1 VDNACPPA
9 LEILPCVCSR
19 KKPLAG
25 TPFGSIICPP
35 GLTASKVQIILAGI
49 SAGLNIQSVT
59 LNLSKGT
66 NIANSVPASFTTNYP
81 AAAISIVHPLT
92 TIDCIDSS
100 LLAPCTCLLDIT
112 ICPAGT
118 TIAQIQAIYNKIAP
132 NTNLGIVMLNLPA
145 GATTTIPANLLGTNS
160 ANKIELIGPAG
171 NIRSQ
176 LTVLQLLT

>member
-1 VDNACPPA
+1 MA
-9 LEILPCVCSR
+9 LTILPCVCSR
-19 KKPLAG
+19 KKLLFGA
-25 TPFGSIICPP
+25 PFGAIVCPP
-35 GLTASKVQIILAGI
+35 GPTLAKIQIILAGI
-49 SAGLNIQSVT
+49 PAGLNIQSVT
-59 LNLSKGT
+59 LNLNKGT
-66 NIANSVPASFTTNYP
+66 NIANSIPAAFTTNYP
-81 AAAISIVHPLT
+81 AAAISIVHPLIST
-92 TIDCIDSS
+92 GCIDSS
-100 LLAPCTCLLDIT
+100 LLAPCTCFLDIT
-112 ICPAGT
+112 TCPAGT